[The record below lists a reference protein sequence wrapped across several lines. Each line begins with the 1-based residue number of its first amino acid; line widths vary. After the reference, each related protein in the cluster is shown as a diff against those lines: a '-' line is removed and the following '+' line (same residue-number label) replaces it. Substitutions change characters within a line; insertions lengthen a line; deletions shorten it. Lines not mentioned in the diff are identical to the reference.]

1 MRDHRQSIVFLT
13 VIGVFLHHFLNYE
26 LLDKLRAAFLKNVD
40 LMQLDE
46 IMGSISSK
54 KLSESYNF
62 WSTFSGSTHS
72 LI

>member
-46 IMGSISSK
+46 IMVQYLLKNDLKVI
-54 KLSESYNF
+54 
-62 WSTFSGSTHS
+62 TFGVHFQDRHTA
-72 LI
+72 

>member
-46 IMGSISSK
+46 IMVQYLLKNYLKVI
-54 KLSESYNF
+54 
-62 WSTFSGSTHS
+62 TFGVHFQDRHTA
-72 LI
+72 

>member
-46 IMGSISSK
+46 IMVQYILK
-54 KLSESYNF
+54 NDLKVI
-62 WSTFSGSTHS
+62 TFGVHFQDRHTA
-72 LI
+72 